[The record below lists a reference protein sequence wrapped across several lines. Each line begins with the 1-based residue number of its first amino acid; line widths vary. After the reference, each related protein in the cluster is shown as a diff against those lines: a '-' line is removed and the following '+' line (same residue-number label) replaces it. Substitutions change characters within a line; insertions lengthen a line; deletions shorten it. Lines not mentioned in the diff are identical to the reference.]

1 MSPCKVTL
9 PVILTGPDGS
19 RITLTLLTSIVG
31 ASAAGGG
38 FVEAVI
44 VVEIEFTVIWFF

>member
-1 MSPCKVTL
+1 MPPCKVTL

-19 RITLTLLTSIVG
+19 RRTLALLTSIVG
-31 ASAAGGG
+31 ASGAGNG

-44 VVEIEFTVIWFF
+44 VVELEFTVIWFF